1 MFVLSFYSLI
11 IQQLLIEELK
21 PYSCHKLYMR
31 IYDDISMKKVHKM
44 SLTLVMEEKSK
55 QQNTIK
61 KVKVTTSMTNRVC
74 TV

>member
-1 MFVLSFYSLI
+1 
-11 IQQLLIEELK
+11 
-21 PYSCHKLYMR
+21 MR